1 MSALL
6 RSRPARRSLRSSFL
20 LLATAC
26 LPFAACGGGGGG
38 SAPGLQV
45 GVDLNGPWS
54 VTFTTDSVTGTCF
67 PTGDVSTSSMQLVHD
82 RAAGSIV
89 LANDLSGPLRGLE
102 STLRG
107 VAQFGGSTVEYTAVL
122 TFAADGTSFTGTLEM
137 VFSGQ
142 SCTASGPLQGVRA
155 MGYEVFPSPNDR
167 LEYDEPIE
175 IVFDRAVDPTS
186 VDEFSIEVQISRQ
199 PIAGTLTML
208 DDRRV
213 HFVAD
218 ELLPVDTRIE
228 VSVTDDVRAVDGRV
242 AGLRPKPVVQTE
254 GLSEFFRYRIESP
267 DGQVALDTQPSG
279 AVTLTAPNL
288 TAGQRWRFN
297 RLGYG
302 AATPVYVLRNDL
314 FGSARAL
321 EGSDGGIDSLMLTYT
336 TVPSGM
342 TWFAPTRADDFRLH
356 SAFLPQ
362 SSLTRTSELP
372 GGTVRNLAGSGP
384 EAQWQLRPIERIAV
398 GMPTIALNV
407 GDRIQAALANTDPVG
422 LRSPT
427 HFTNL
432 YRFDLPFA
440 ATVTLAQ
447 RSNVFDSWLV
457 LLSDDT
463 FDDTSLVAWRRS
475 ILAEDDDTG
484 GNDPD
489 ALSIRD
495 ARLQMPMEAGR
506 YFVAVTTF
514 TTGQT
519 GDYLLTA
526 TAIENA
532 NGTPTPLRLQLVPGV
547 PKRTGQKGF

>member
-6 RSRPARRSLRSSFL
+6 RSRPVRRSLRPSFLL
-20 LLATAC
+20 LLATAF

-38 SAPGLQV
+38 SAPPGLQV

-54 VTFTTDSVTGTCF
+54 VTFTAATVTGTCF
-67 PTGDVSTSSMQLVHD
+67 PTGNVSTNSMQLVHD

-89 LANDLSGPLRGLE
+89 LANDLSGALRGLE

-107 VAQFGGSTVEYTAVL
+107 VAQLGGSTIEYTAVL
-122 TFAADGTSFTGTLEM
+122 TFAADGTSFSGTLEM
-137 VFSGQ
+137 LLPGQ

-155 MGYEVFPSPNDR
+155 MGYQVFPGPNDR
-167 LEYDEPIE
+167 LEYDEPIDL
-175 IVFDRAVDPTS
+175 VFDRAVDPTT
-186 VDEFSIEVQISRQ
+186 VDQFTIQVLDSRQ
-199 PIAGTLTML
+199 PIGGTLTML

-213 HFVAD
+213 RFVAD
-218 ELLPVDTRIE
+218 ELLPVDARIE
-228 VSVTDDVRAVDGRV
+228 VDVSDDVRAVDGRA
-242 AGLRPKPVVQTE
+242 AGIRPNEVVQTE
-254 GLSEFFRYRIESP
+254 QLSEFFRYRIESA

-279 AVTLTAPNL
+279 AVTLSLPNL

-297 RLGYG
+297 RIGYG
-302 AATPVYVLRNDL
+302 AATPVYLLRNDS

-342 TWFAPTRADDFRLH
+342 AWFAPTRADGFRLH
-356 SAFLPQ
+356 SALLPQ
-362 SSLTRTSELP
+362 SALTRTSELP
-372 GGTVRNLAGSGP
+372 GGAVRNQSGSGP
-384 EAQWQLRPIERIAV
+384 EANWLLRPIERIGV

-407 GDRIQAALANTDPVG
+407 GDRIQAALQSTDPVG

-427 HFTNL
+427 HVTNL
-432 YRFDLPFA
+432 YRFDLAFP
-440 ATVTLAQ
+440 ATVTIAQ
-447 RSNVFDSWLV
+447 RSNVFDSWLI

-463 FDDTSLVAWRRS
+463 FDDNSLVIWQRS

-484 GNDPD
+484 GTDLD

-495 ARLQMPMEAGR
+495 ARLQMPMEPGR

-514 TTGQT
+514 NS
-519 GDYLLTA
+519 GDVGAYQLTA
-526 TAIENA
+526 TAVES
-532 NGTPTPLRLQLVPGV
+532 GTQLPLVLMPGAASK
-547 PKRTGQKGF
+547 PGKKAW